1 MVPKFRAWDKENKLM
16 VTNFHR
22 SHMKIETGKV
32 LYQLTTT
39 NENEIKA
46 IASYNTFD
54 DFTYRY
60 SHDLEL
66 MQSTGLK
73 DKNGVEIF
81 EGDIVSV
88 RNHPFQKTEK
98 SGAGIE
104 IDGDYAIS
112 WNEGDLTWCAGNLL
126 LARLKPY
133 VTVAGNIYENPELLD
148 QPNES

>member
-1 MVPKFRAWDKENKLM
+1 MIPKFRAWDKNNKEMISWRYLL
-16 VTNFHR
+16 N
-22 SHMKIETGKV
+22 G
-32 LYQLTTT
+32 
-39 NENEIKA
+39 
-46 IASYNTFD
+46 YNLRNVFM
-54 DFTYRY
+54 RPEMCG
-60 SHDLEL
+60 LEL

-73 DKNGVEIF
+73 DKNDVEIF

-112 WNEGDLTWCAGNLL
+112 WKEGDLTWCAGNLL

-133 VTVAGNIYENPELLD
+133 VTVAGNIYENPELLE
-148 QPNES
+148 QANES

>member
-1 MVPKFRAWDKENKLM
+1 MRDVAVLHFTKG
-16 VTNFHR
+16 
-22 SHMKIETGKV
+22 GKV
-32 LYQLTTT
+32 NSIEYWNTPFDL
-39 NENEIKA
+39 K
-46 IASYNTFD
+46 SYHVRN
-54 DFTYRY
+54 
-60 SHDLEL
+60 LVL

-81 EGDIVSV
+81 EGDVVSV

-104 IDGDYAIS
+104 IDGDYVIS

-133 VTVAGNIYENPELLD
+133 VTVAGNVWENPELLD
-148 QPNES
+148 QSNES

>member
-1 MVPKFRAWDKENKLM
+1 MVFDEEGEMWYLGPVMDDFNP
-16 VTNFHR
+16 V
-22 SHMKIETGKV
+22 
-32 LYQLTTT
+32 YY
-39 NENEIKA
+39 ENELGKTWEI
-46 IASYNTFD
+46 
-54 DFTYRY
+54 
-60 SHDLEL
+60 

-73 DKNGVEIF
+73 DKNDVEIF

-133 VTVAGNIYENPELLD
+133 VTVAGNIYEKPELLD
-148 QPNES
+148 QSNES